1 MPLLALIR
9 KSHASGRELRTW
21 GTMPF
26 EADRASARI
35 RIVNG
40 VDPAAS
46 VDPEERRG
54 GAPRM
59 PYDEPGRFRNPM
71 RSVNP

>member
-1 MPLLALIR
+1 
-9 KSHASGRELRTW
+9 
-21 GTMPF
+21 MPF

>member
-1 MPLLALIR
+1 M
-9 KSHASGRELRTW
+9 S
-21 GTMPF
+21 F

-40 VDPAAS
+40 VEPAVS
-46 VDPEERRG
+46 LDPEERRG
-54 GAPRM
+54 GTPRM
-59 PYDEPGRFRNPM
+59 PYVEPGRFRNPM